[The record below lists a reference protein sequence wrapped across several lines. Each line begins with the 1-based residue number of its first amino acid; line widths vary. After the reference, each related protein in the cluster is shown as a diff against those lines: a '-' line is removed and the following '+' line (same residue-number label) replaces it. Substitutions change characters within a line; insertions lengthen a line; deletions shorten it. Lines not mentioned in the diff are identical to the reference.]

1 LGHRFIP
8 LTLKEEKEMEMKKF
22 YGSDD
27 YVSLLGFGCWGIGK
41 SDWMGADD
49 KESKKVLLKA
59 VSEGINFFDTALAYG
74 NGHSEKLVGE
84 AEKES
89 KKKMFIATK
98 IPSMKRE
105 WPAGKNST
113 LEESFP
119 QDYIIKQTELS
130 LKNLKRDHIDLQ
142 QFHVWNDK
150 WADNDDWKC
159 AIEKLKKDGK
169 VRFWGISV
177 NDHQP
182 ENGLKAARTGLID
195 SIQVIF
201 NIFEQK
207 PMEKLFPFAEK
218 NNINIIA
225 RVPFDEGALTGN
237 IDHSTTFPLGDW
249 RSNYFRDRRKMD
261 VKRRVDK
268 IWEDVRDECSS
279 PAEAAL
285 RYIIT
290 FKAVTSVIPGMR
302 KEKNLCANI
311 KSIEKGPLMNGFIDK
326 LRIHR
331 WDKNFYE

>member
-1 LGHRFIP
+1 
-8 LTLKEEKEMEMKKF
+8 MMKMNNF
-22 YGSDD
+22 SRSDKQI
-27 YVSLLGFGCWGIGK
+27 SILGFGCWGIGK
-41 SDWMGADD
+41 SDWMGAED

-59 VSEGINFFDTALAYG
+59 IDEGINFFDTALAYG

-89 KKKMFIATK
+89 GKDIFIATK

-105 WPAGKNST
+105 WPAGKYST
-113 LEESFP
+113 IEESFP
-119 QDYIIKQTELS
+119 MDYIIKQTEVS
-130 LKNLKRDHIDLQ
+130 LKNLKRDYIDLQ

-150 WADNDDWKC
+150 WADSEEWKC
-159 AIEKLKKDGK
+159 AVDKLKKDGK
-169 VRFWGISV
+169 VRHFGISI

-182 ENGLKAARTGLID
+182 ENGIKAAKTGLID
-195 SIQVIF
+195 SFQVIF

-207 PMEKLFPFAEK
+207 PIEKLFPFAEK
-218 NNINIIA
+218 NKINIIA

-237 IDHSTTFPLGDW
+237 IEPSTTFPRGDW

-268 IWEDVRDECSS
+268 IWEDVKSECSS

-285 RYIIT
+285 RYIIS
-290 FKAVTSVIPGMR
+290 FSAVTSVIPGMR

-311 KSIEKGPLMNGFIDK
+311 RSIENGPLPNGLKEK
-326 LRIHR
+326 LKIHR